1 MSYDVIVVGA
11 GLAGLTAALRLTE
24 QDQRVLVIAK
34 GVGATHLAPSVIDVL
49 GYAGDVRVE
58 SPRATLAGFAGSNPG
73 HPYTYLSAARI
84 AQSLDWL
91 TRRAPA
97 LGYQGTLEEN
107 WLLPTAVGVPKA
119 SAPGPQAMGGGRLR
133 RGGRFVFVGLRGLKD
148 FHASYLADNLARA

>member
-34 GVGATHLAPSVIDVL
+34 GVGATHLAPSVVDVL

-58 SPRATLAGFAGSNPG
+58 SPRATLAGFARSNPG
-73 HPYTYLSAARI
+73 HPYAYLSAGRI

-91 TRRAPA
+91 AKRAPE

-107 WLLPTAVGVPKA
+107 WLLPTP
-119 SAPGPQAMGGGRLR
+119 GGGPKPLPPGART
-133 RGGRFVFVGLRGLKD
+133 RGG
-148 FHASYLADNLARA
+148 